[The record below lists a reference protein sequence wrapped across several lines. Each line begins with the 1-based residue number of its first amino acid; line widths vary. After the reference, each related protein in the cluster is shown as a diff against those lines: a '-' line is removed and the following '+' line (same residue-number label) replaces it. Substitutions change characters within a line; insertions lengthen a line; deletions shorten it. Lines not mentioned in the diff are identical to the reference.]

1 MRLNDVY
8 CILFYYLH
16 FYSVFLWCDSPVFAK
31 VMRFY

>member
-16 FYSVFLWCDSPVFAK
+16 FYSVFYGVTHLYLQ
-31 VMRFY
+31 R